1 MWKNQPLGHVP
12 KTSEHYHLIL
22 IMSSAVLNDIHCI
35 SCLFYWRGFLTMY
48 SLRVPDL
55 FVLHVHERC
64 ISSLL

>member
-35 SCLFYWRGFLTMY
+35 SCLFYWRGFFLTMY
-48 SLRVPDL
+48 SLPVSDL
-55 FVLHVHERC
+55 LVLHENC
-64 ISSLL
+64 ISSFL